1 MKKLYLFFALIVF
14 AAALIFSQEV
24 LYNETEVSFE
34 SNGFKLYATLTVPAN
49 SGKEFFPAVVM
60 VHGSGANDRDESLPV
75 AQNIVIKPFM
85 NIAHELAKAGIAS
98 LRYDKRNFTII
109 KENLLENG
117 MVNVYPQDFIDDARA
132 AFGFLRSTEHIDKN
146 RIFFIGHSEGAS
158 YAPFICKDKEFAGAV
173 LLAPGLE
180 RIDIM
185 VIKQLELLI
194 SIYTQNNIN
203 NQYQAYIDQYTLMR
217 DALKSQFDLLQN
229 GSISEDDYIM
239 GATPE
244 YFRRW
249 KKLTENTPQD
259 IASMTIP
266 VLIING
272 TADMKCPVQDLI
284 SYESTLKKNKDLEI
298 YIIDNMI
305 HELID
310 QQLNFEYKITEKIIQ
325 WIL

>member
-1 MKKLYLFFALIVF
+1 MKKLYLSFALILFSAV
-14 AAALIFSQEV
+14 LIFSQEV
-24 LYNETEVSFE
+24 LYNEVEVSFE
-34 SNGFKLYATLTVPAN
+34 SKGFKLYATLTLPLN
-49 SGKEFFPAVVM
+49 SGKDFFPAVVM

-75 AQNIVIKPFM
+75 SQNVVIKPFM
-85 NIAHELAKAGIAS
+85 SIAHELAKAGIAS

-132 AFGFLRSTEHIDKN
+132 AFDFLCSTEHIDKN

-158 YAPFICKDKEFAGAV
+158 YAPFICKDKQFAGAV

-185 VIKQLELLI
+185 VIKQLEMLI
-194 SIYTQNNIN
+194 SIYTQNNIS
-203 NQYQAYIDQYTLMR
+203 NQYQSYIDQYTLMR
-217 DALKSQFDLLQN
+217 DALKSQFDLLQS
-229 GSISEDDYIM
+229 GSISEDNYIM

-259 IASMTIP
+259 IAAMTIP

-272 TADMKCPVQDLI
+272 TADMKCPVQDLKN
-284 SYESTLKKNKDLEI
+284 YESILKKNKDLEV

-310 QQLNFEYKITEKIIQ
+310 QQLNFEYKVTEKIIQ